1 MGKIKR
7 ILTNARPLLRSD
19 QNVTRSET
27 RFKITLRLRELERE
41 FNISLG
47 YKRQNHLSFK
57 RVQKKR
63 ALERKSE
70 RERELGAAKNKRVE
84 KE

>member
-1 MGKIKR
+1 
-7 ILTNARPLLRSD
+7 
-19 QNVTRSET
+19 
-27 RFKITLRLRELERE
+27 LERE